1 MPTFE
6 VWTTGGGYYLQD
18 IFNFLAMFTSGSA
31 WMDFLTV
38 GIIIG
43 VFYTVIRIAVT
54 GSMEG
59 IFAYVVMMA
68 VVAGLSVGPK
78 ARVMVMDSTYPLEI
92 YGAVDNVPYSVAFVA
107 SLTSRTSY
115 HLTRRMEALLSTP
128 DNLVYQEH
136 GMLFGASLMSQAAR
150 WRAVTPTIHEK
161 MVNFMENCVIDA
173 TNIGHIDLNQLTREG
188 DLYTY
193 LAGSVPGSLAVY
205 DPATGVQTCPDG
217 WAGLA
222 ADIDNEV
229 TAVLQARA
237 SARAPHTGP
246 QAGVVDVNAIT
257 GTLEDFQNMMG
268 LASMDASHYLRQS
281 MMVLALDDAA
291 GRLIANSGNS
301 AAMQLYQTARAESQ
315 TRSSYQV
322 IGANATKWVPLIKIV
337 FETLYYGAFPLAVF
351 MMMTPM
357 AVAVAR
363 GYFGGFVW
371 IAAWEPLSAILH
383 TTMLKASTGYYREH
397 TTTLSGTGTTDVLNW
412 ANHLGI
418 QAVEQDI
425 GTAAGYLMMSV
436 PFLAGAIMFGATK
449 MMGMATSMLNVSQG
463 AAIDTGREA
472 ATGSIGLSNTSMN
485 NMNANTWNTSS
496 SFDAGRATQVLGDGG
511 TMTRNVDGSV
521 TFGSGSAQSSVGMSA
536 SIGQSVREEV
546 SERSAESQR
555 AVESASN
562 DYVESLTA
570 TSSQLSDFGR
580 SVTESNTAGVDT
592 SWGMTNE
599 ERVSAAE
606 SWKEVEEFSE
616 RHGLS
621 TDLGLRAM
629 IAGTAGF
636 GTPGGSPARLSA
648 SLEAQG
654 SLDAKSSENFQ
665 QAVSAAQ
672 NSDYSSSISQL
683 MSLADRASTSA
694 SSGET
699 STAGSSIRSNFDDLQ
714 QTSERLSRAYENAQS
729 LERANAYLQG
739 QDTSY
744 NQTITDAVIG
754 ELRDR
759 GYDNDQI
766 SALVN
771 PKTTAGIVR
780 QQEVVGEFLPGIIEE
795 LGISSRVGPAPE
807 MPRTDFEAPS
817 YTPVNPTAAAGAV
830 ATPSYGHLDARTA
843 NTNRLYDDNLG
854 TLSPDPAART
864 NFDTTARDIGAEV
877 DRSVGSALV
886 ERGVGMLPFV
896 GSDGG
901 YSMSVYE
908 QDAATRMLLAE
919 AGNDPV
925 RQQELAQ
932 VIRDRLDSGQYGDDV
947 AEAAFSLS
955 PNTQIDT
962 RTASSSAE
970 YAQARDILQQ
980 TVGGADPNGSDS
992 MTAAPSWF
1000 GDARGLRGDL
1010 GPMSAQDRDIAIR
1023 TILGE
1028 AADQGV
1034 GGQAAVAHVLRNRVA
1049 DDRFGSSLSEVA
1061 LAPQQFSAWN
1071 EGPGGND
1078 LVNRY
1083 QPGDPLYERV
1093 GSIVDGVW
1101 SGQINDP
1108 TGGATHY
1115 YSPAGMNQLVAD
1127 GHQSNVTPRWLQ
1139 EENAARGEAPVQIG
1153 GHIFTGRVR
1162 S

>member
-1 MPTFE
+1 MATFE
-6 VWTTGGGYYLQD
+6 VWTTGGGYYLAD

-54 GSMEG
+54 GSMDG
-59 IFAYVVMMA
+59 IFTYIVMMA
-68 VVAGLSVGPK
+68 VVGGLSVGPK

-92 YGAVDNVPYSVAFVA
+92 YGAVDNVPYSVAFMA

-205 DPATGVQTCPDG
+205 DPATGVQTCPNG

-237 SARAPHTGP
+237 AARAPHTGP
-246 QAGVVDVNAIT
+246 QAGMVDVNAIT

-268 LASMDASHYLRQS
+268 LASMDATHYLRQS

-291 GRLIANSGNS
+291 GRLIANSGNA

-496 SFDAGRATQVLGDGG
+496 SFDVGRATQVLGDGG
-511 TMTRNVDGSV
+511 TMTRNADASV

-546 SERSAESQR
+546 SERSADSQR
-555 AVESASN
+555 AVESASS

-580 SVTESNTAGVDT
+580 SVSESNTAGTDT
-592 SWGMTNE
+592 SWGITNE

-606 SWKEVEEFSE
+606 SWKQVEEFSE

-621 TDLGLRAM
+621 TRLGLQA
-629 IAGTAGF
+629 ILAGNAEG
-636 GTPGGSPARLSA
+636 GLGAPGVARLSA
-648 SLEAQG
+648 SLRAEG
-654 SLDAKSSENFQ
+654 SLTAGSEENFQ
-665 QAVSAAQ
+665 RAVSAAQ
-672 NSDYSSSISQL
+672 NSDYSSSVSQL

-714 QTSERLSRAYENAQS
+714 QTSARLSRAYENAQT

-754 ELRDR
+754 ELRER

-771 PKTTAGIVR
+771 PKTMAGIVR
-780 QQEVVGEFLPGIIEE
+780 QQEVVGEFLPDIIQE
-795 LGISSRVGPAPE
+795 LGISSNVGPAPE
-807 MPRTDFEAPS
+807 MPRTDFDAPS
-817 YTPVNPTAAAGAV
+817 YTPLNAATAAETV
-830 ATPSYGHLDARTA
+830 ATPAYGNLDARTA
-843 NTNRLYDDNLG
+843 NTNRLYDDNLAEM
-854 TLSPDPAART
+854 TVTPTAQT
-864 NFDTTARDIGAEV
+864 NYATTARDIGAEV

-886 ERGVGMLPFV
+886 ERGAGMLPFV

-919 AGNDPV
+919 AGNDPG

-932 VIRDRLDSGQYGDDV
+932 VVRDRLDSGQFGNDV

-962 RTASSSAE
+962 RTSQDSAE
-970 YAQARDILQQ
+970 YAQARQILQQ
-980 TVGGADPNGSDS
+980 TVGGADPNGSAS

-1083 QPGDPLYERV
+1083 QPGDPLYDRV

-1115 YSPAGMNQLVAD
+1115 YSPAGMDKLVAD
-1127 GHQSNVTPRWLQ
+1127 GHQSNVTPRWLDQ
-1139 EENAARGEAPVQIG
+1139 ENAARGEPPVRIG